1 MEDTQKQDKLPPIK
15 YTKRVGHLF
24 EHVRDID
31 NLKEAIKDAARH
43 KRKRKEVQ
51 KVLEDID
58 GHALELQRMLDEETF
73 IPAKYTMRRINDG
86 IQKKTNEKE
95 EREERQKQLD
105 EREQIREKNEL
116 CIINSVNAAI
126 ALGEATARAVQR
138 IPDAHCNGDMHAAL
152 DYAQKV
158 KHEQKNFLNEQALK
172 HIIEEG
178 EQTS

>member
-1 MEDTQKQDKLPPIK
+1 MDMTTIVVAASIPSAFTGFCFWLIEQ
-15 YTKRVGHLF
+15 
-24 EHVRDID
+24 
-31 NLKEAIKDAARH
+31 NLK
-43 KRKRKEVQ
+43 KRA
-51 KVLEDID
+51 D
-58 GHALELQRMLDEETF
+58 
-73 IPAKYTMRRINDG
+73 
-86 IQKKTNEKE
+86 NEM
-95 EREERQKQLD
+95 D